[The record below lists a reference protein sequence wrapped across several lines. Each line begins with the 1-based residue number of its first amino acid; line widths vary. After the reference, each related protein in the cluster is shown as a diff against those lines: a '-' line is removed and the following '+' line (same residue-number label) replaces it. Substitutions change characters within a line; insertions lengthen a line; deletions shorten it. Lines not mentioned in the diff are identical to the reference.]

1 MNKAHAARQ
10 RKLPL
15 PSLLDPPIRFRPKWS
30 LHKPAQSI
38 PASPVGLSPVSP
50 QRFGLRPGGTLTPFS
65 PEQSKKNGVALAR
78 QLTQSKGHLRTLSN
92 QFPDLQSNL
101 MRQPT
106 KPALFD
112 NVVTSCA
119 YKTRTGESSGRPKKQ
134 NQDAYIISHLFGSTQ
149 GQYLFAVC
157 DGHGLYGHEVSGF
170 LKEYLPKLISV
181 SYMTTE
187 SNFGHRLESALE
199 DGFRKVVTKL
209 RKSHI
214 DIAFSGSTCVAVV
227 VQGRTLLCANVGDS
241 RAILLRKESRDW
253 QCIALSTDHKP
264 DDHTEQMRIISK
276 GGRVSPF
283 RGPRGEPFGPARV
296 WLLNDDIPGL
306 AMSRSIGD
314 LVASSVGVSQ
324 DPQILQHTLTPDD
337 KMVIIG
343 SDGLWEFMSNEE
355 VMRVASGYWATAD
368 LEGCCERLVSE
379 ALGKW
384 RRQED
389 GIDDITVV
397 VAFLQVPDSPLPNFP

>member
-1 MNKAHAARQ
+1 MAKALAARQ

-15 PSLLDPPIRFRPKWS
+15 PSLIDPPLHFRPKWS
-30 LHKPAQSI
+30 LHKSALSI

-50 QRFGLRPGGTLTPFS
+50 QRFGLRPGDTLTPFS
-65 PEQSKKNGVALAR
+65 LELIKKNGVALGR
-78 QLTQSKGHLRTLSN
+78 QLTRSKGHLRTVSN

-101 MRQPT
+101 MRQYS
-106 KPALFD
+106 KPALSD
-112 NVVTSCA
+112 TVVTKCA

-134 NQDAYIISHLFGSTQ
+134 NQDAYIISHLFGSVQ

-157 DGHGLYGHEVSGF
+157 DGHGLYGHEVSRF
-170 LKEYLPKLISV
+170 IKEYLPKLISA
-181 SYMTTE
+181 SYVATE
-187 SNFGHRLESALE
+187 SNYGHRLEAAVE
-199 DGFRKVVTKL
+199 AGFRQVVTRL
-209 RKSHI
+209 AKSHI
-214 DIAFSGSTCVAVV
+214 DIAFSGSTCAAVV
-227 VQGRTLLCANVGDS
+227 LQGRTLLCANVGDS
-241 RAILLRKESRDW
+241 RAILLRKDSKGW
-253 QCIALSTDHKP
+253 QCIPLSTDHKP
-264 DDHTEQMRIISK
+264 ENYTEKMRILSK

-296 WLLNDDIPGL
+296 WLQNDDIPGL

-324 DPQILQHTLTPDD
+324 DPEILEHSLTPDD
-337 KMVIIG
+337 KMVIIA
-343 SDGLWEFMSNEE
+343 SDGLWEYMSNEE
-355 VMRVASGYWATAD
+355 VMSVASEHWTTAD
-368 LEGCCERLVSE
+368 LEGCCEHLVSE

-397 VAFLQVPDSPLPNFP
+397 VAFLQVPESPLSNFP